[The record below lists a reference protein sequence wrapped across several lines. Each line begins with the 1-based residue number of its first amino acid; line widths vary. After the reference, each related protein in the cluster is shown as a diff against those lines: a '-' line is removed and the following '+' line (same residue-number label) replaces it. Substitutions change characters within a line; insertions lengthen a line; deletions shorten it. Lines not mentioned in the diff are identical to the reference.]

1 MCWLLVFYVP
11 GVGVHAGKAHLKD
24 LFELIERCGCYRD
37 RPDCARNHQID
48 RIACALLIMKGF
60 VIDVLGVGL
69 EMK

>member
-37 RPDCARNHQID
+37 RPDCAELFTRSG
-48 RIACALLIMKGF
+48 ACALLIMKGF